1 MAAAGLSSRAL
12 RFSSSATMLDAAML
26 TSQQADGLPG
36 NGHERHCQ
44 AAASTFA

>member
-26 TSQQADGLPG
+26 DQQADGLAD
-36 NGHERHCQ
+36 NGHEHHCQ
-44 AAASTFA
+44 AAASIFA

>member
-26 TSQQADGLPG
+26 SSQQADGLQD
-36 NGHERHCQ
+36 NGHEHHCQ
-44 AAASTFA
+44 AAAAIFA